1 MSEYMIFCLGEGKYA
16 RKGEGYQKNYR
27 IFNQDVPKNEWE
39 KIKNSL
45 DIKLKLTEWNEETKS
60 LDIYSYTD
68 AWANWWQKATKK
80 QKESITKMKYF
91 NKEIFTEITG
101 IDIESSDKVTVSC
114 EGKEVEISRESA
126 KALNLLKD

>member
-27 IFNQDVPKNEWE
+27 IFNHDVPEKEWE

-60 LDIYSYTD
+60 LDVYSYEY
-68 AWANWWQKATKK
+68 AWANWWKEASKK
-80 QKESITKMKYF
+80 QKESITKMKF
-91 NKEIFTEITG
+91 FDQKIFTEITG
-101 IDIESSDKVTVSC
+101 IDIEADSKITVKC

-126 KALNLLKD
+126 KALNLI